1 MRITTAKKE
10 RVNQLGNKGD
20 DKTNSCNNRATTS
33 RATPKRQPTSD
44 LGRLGIMSREGTLS
58 LPHRIGRATLLVMFR
73 CLFTLIFFIVACQ
86 NPTLPTINDKN
97 CFFNAG
103 LVDAILDVEE
113 AQRSEFLMQYTN
125 KEIVGRGKVISVHE
139 TLANEETASYGKLE
153 ALTIDENV
161 ARNVNVEYRVYIN
174 EAEGKELRHK
184 TVSIAFTGTVKH
196 TQWVKE
202 GSIRVLRVYVVASKI
217 ELKN

>member
-1 MRITTAKKE
+1 
-10 RVNQLGNKGD
+10 V
-20 DKTNSCNNRATTS
+20 SH
-33 RATPKRQPTSD
+33 
-44 LGRLGIMSREGTLS
+44 EGTLS
-58 LPHRIGRATLLVMFR
+58 LLHKIGRATLLTMSR
-73 CLFTLIFFIVACQ
+73 RLFTLIFFIVACQ
-86 NPTLPTINDKN
+86 NPTQPTINDKN

-161 ARNVNVEYRVYIN
+161 ARNVNVEYRLYLN

-184 TVSIAFTGTVKH
+184 TVSIAFTGTIKH